1 MYGSNFGA
9 FGMQR
14 PMFQSQ
20 FYGQQ
25 PQQEQYQGK
34 GKGRVQE
41 LTDTDWEKQFEELTT
56 ADNEAQLDQLDEQA
70 NRDIE
75 EALNGV
81 DRSETNYGDFE
92 SIWQGIQAETNASRD
107 MFADED
113 LAAHLGDEYEQ
124 WKDFDG
130 MNQSFDGLRTYD
142 ARPEFA
148 NYIFEENNLFQDVP
162 NAFEEGQKIMREGG
176 NLSLAALAFEA
187 AVQKEPEFIEAW
199 VALGTA
205 QAQNEKETPAI
216 RAMERALKLDP
227 NNLEALMGLS
237 VSYTNE
243 GYDSLAYRTLER
255 WISVKYPQL
264 GVAPRKL
271 EEAAEEDMGF
281 TDRHMLHEKVTG
293 MFLEAAQLNP
303 EGSEVDVDVQV
314 GLGVLFYG
322 SEDYEK
328 AVDCFQAALDSHQ
341 HGALKREGEEH
352 LLWNRLG
359 ATLANSNHSEQA
371 IDAYERALEL
381 RPNFVRARYN
391 LGVSCINLGVFEQAA
406 GHLLGALSMHRVMES
421 EGRQKAAELLRD
433 GNGNAVDDS
442 VVDGLL
448 QQNQSTNLYDTLR
461 RVFREMSRRDLAEM
475 VGPDMNLDALRG
487 EFDF

>member
-1 MYGSNFGA
+1 MLSWLLASACDLCLDIGDVA
-9 FGMQR
+9 
-14 PMFQSQ
+14 
-20 FYGQQ
+20 
-25 PQQEQYQGK
+25 
-34 GKGRVQE
+34 V
-41 LTDTDWEKQFEELTT
+41 LTMS
-56 ADNEAQLDQLDEQA
+56 
-70 NRDIE
+70 
-75 EALNGV
+75 G
-81 DRSETNYGDFE
+81 RSETNYGDFE

-421 EGRQKAAELLRD
+421 EGRQKAAELFRD